1 MAVRLNN
8 EKKIDNEYFKLKIG
22 TTNKINPIVIYV
34 EGKAFISPTEEKDD
48 YSKDIS
54 EIKHR
59 FKRGISE
66 GLYGT
71 DVFDGKYIMDFQV
84 ASNGISVN
92 KKSFLSFQFLLR
104 QKRDNVMKLSEVK
117 IMAEPTLQNIISS
130 LKDAI
135 TDHNFQLTKTKK

>member
-34 EGKAFISPTEEKDD
+34 EGKAFICPTEEKDD
-48 YSKDIS
+48 YSKHIS

-104 QKRDNVMKLSEVK
+104 QKRKKLK
-117 IMAEPTLQNIISS
+117 RPLNPY
-130 LKDAI
+130 LKEECLYLRI
-135 TDHNFQLTKTKK
+135 LLIKRILKR